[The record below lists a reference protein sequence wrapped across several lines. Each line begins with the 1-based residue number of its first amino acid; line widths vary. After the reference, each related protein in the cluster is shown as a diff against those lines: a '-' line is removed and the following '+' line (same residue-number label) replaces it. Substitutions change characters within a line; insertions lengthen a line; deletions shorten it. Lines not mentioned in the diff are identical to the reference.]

1 MYDWLP
7 EVCRELR
14 GNLVDIYWLSIVPLT
29 LLLIILEFFKLPE
42 NQPDALKVIK
52 RAAISII
59 LLISFDEVIH
69 TIATV
74 GDGIV
79 EAISPKPHINQVL
92 DEVWN
97 YIQTIELSWVKFK
110 ETIIWVFSLLSFIFA
125 YLGAFIAD
133 AMVHFCWAIL
143 FVLSPL
149 MILAY
154 IPESTSKIA
163 TGLYR
168 SLCTVMAWKILWCV
182 LGVILLKFTA
192 NAPIGDGDDYNAILL
207 IVINLFIGISMLFVP
222 IATKAFLSADFA
234 AYSGG
239 LAAVPAM
246 ASKKIIVNQLKKAGR
261 FSANKGK
268 KMASQGFKSSGRA
281 LQDFGRFANAKHND
295 LKAKRSARNAPS
307 ERFQDKPYE
316 RGYRISFQNNNQ
328 NKGDKRK

>member
-14 GNLVDIYWLSIVPLT
+14 GNLIEIYWLSIVPLT
-29 LLLIILEFFKLPE
+29 LMLIIFEFFKLPE
-42 NQPDALKVIK
+42 KEPDALKVIK
-52 RAAISII
+52 RAAISMI

-69 TIATV
+69 TIAVV

-79 EAISPKPHINQVL
+79 AAISPKPHINQVL

-97 YIQTIELSWVKFK
+97 HIQTIELSWHKFK

-133 AMVHFCWAIL
+133 ALVHFCWAIL

-154 IPESTSKIA
+154 IPEATAKIA

-182 LGVILLKFTA
+182 LGVILLKFTVH
-192 NAPIGDGDDYNAILL
+192 APINEGDNYNAILL

-234 AYSGG
+234 AFSGG

-261 FSANKGK
+261 LSTNKGK
-268 KMASQGFKSSGRA
+268 KLASQGFRSTGRA
-281 LQDFGRFANAKHND
+281 LKDFGQYAKEKHGD
-295 LKAKRSARNAPS
+295 FRSKRSVSNQPVS
-307 ERFQDKPYE
+307 NG
-316 RGYRISFQNNNQ
+316 RGYRTSSSQTYS
-328 NKGDKRK
+328 NKGDRRK